1 MPWSEETTKSH
12 YTSVSAHPASE
23 KSNLSENTC
32 WLALCPG
39 SKTTRQYPSSRVSCF
54 STSYRRDWSARSRGF
69 GRCPCPGLDGVVW
82 SRPHD
87 HHQLCRVGSS
97 CAQTVVGGCLEKVG
111 RSSVGVSCT
120 RLAMP
125 GGLVT
130 HRVRAPPGQPERTGP
145 VGNRLRPGREH
156 VVRQK
161 TC

>member
-1 MPWSEETTKSH
+1 
-12 YTSVSAHPASE
+12 
-23 KSNLSENTC
+23 LSENAC
-32 WLALCPG
+32 WLAPSPG

-82 SRPHD
+82 SLPHD

-111 RSSVGVSCT
+111 CSSVGVLCT
-120 RLAMP
+120 RLAVP

-130 HRVRAPPGQPERTGP
+130 HRVRAPPGQPA
-145 VGNRLRPGREH
+145 
-156 VVRQK
+156 
-161 TC
+161 

>member
-1 MPWSEETTKSH
+1 VPWREETTKSH
-12 YTSVSAHPASE
+12 YTSVRAHPASE

-54 STSYRRDWSARSRGF
+54 STDYRHDWSARSRGF
-69 GRCPCPGLDGVVW
+69 GRCQFPGFSRVVW
-82 SRPHD
+82 ARPHD

-97 CAQTVVGGCLEKVG
+97 CAQTVVSVSGVG
-111 RSSVGVSCT
+111 RSRVGVSCT
-120 RLAMP
+120 RLAVTW
-125 GGLVT
+125 GLVT
-130 HRVRAPPGQPERTGP
+130 HSLRAPPGQPKRPGP

-156 VVRQK
+156 VARQK